1 MKKIIVTGK
10 QGKSTYVRK
19 ITQGRNSM
27 TFIPKN
33 YKALSE
39 MKRLINERLPEY
51 IVVEEAN
58 RNNDFCEMLFDP
70 QNEPFFLLQ
79 VVILVMQQVPK
90 WALDRP
96 DIEIVDIKPYN
107 HKEESKKDRKNL
119 LIRYIINEEGLVTF
133 IDPCCDEIPVDL
145 FAKVMKALVDVQ
157 KDWNSKVKNRCS
169 SILPDIEYDKPSII

>member
-19 ITQGRNSM
+19 ITQRRNSI
-27 TFIPKN
+27 TFIPN
-33 YKALSE
+33 RNKALSE
-39 MKRLINERLPEY
+39 MKRLFKERIPEC
-51 IVVEEAN
+51 IIVEEAN
-58 RNNDFCEMLFDP
+58 INNDFCEMLFDQ
-70 QNEPFFLLQ
+70 QNELLFGPQ
-79 VVILVMQQVPK
+79 TAVILVMQQVPK

-157 KDWNSKVKNRCS
+157 KDWNSRIENRCS
-169 SILPDIEYDKPSII
+169 TLPYIEYEKPSII